1 MKIEFVHDVICSF
14 CFPMSHRM
22 RKIDEKYPKVEIS
35 HRSFALGWEVK
46 NFEQMFGSHDAVKPE
61 VMGHWKQANENDDL
75 KRFNIEGM
83 EEQDFLFPTSKNA
96 LIAAKTAR
104 FLGGQEAYWEVFD
117 ALQHALFVDNK
128 DVSDIEVIESV
139 IKNTTL
145 NFTDWKKQFESK
157 ETADAVL
164 NDLEFVKQNGIN
176 SVPALIIEEKYLIN
190 GAQPQSVI
198 ESSIEEIAK
207 KENLQLTGLQQVG
220 TDADSCRM
228 VDGQWICD

>member
-46 NFEQMFGSHDAVKPE
+46 NFEHMFGSHEAVKPE

-75 KRFNIEGM
+75 KRFNIDGM
-83 EEQDFLFPTSKNA
+83 KDQDFLFPTSKNA
-96 LIAAKTAR
+96 LIAAKAAG
-104 FLGGQEAYWEVFD
+104 FLDDQAAYWEVFD
-117 ALQHALFVDNK
+117 ALQHALFVENLDI
-128 DVSDIEVIESV
+128 SDIEVIEKV
-139 IKNTTL
+139 IENTTL
-145 NFTDWKKQFESK
+145 DFTDWKKKFESK
-157 ETADAVL
+157 EAAEAVL

-176 SVPALIIEEKYLIN
+176 SVPALIIEGKYLIN

-198 ESSIEEIAK
+198 EKSIEEIAK

-228 VDGQWICD
+228 IDGQWVCN